1 MYRIFNGNLLYH
13 GCVPLDESGNLEGV
27 AFGKKRY
34 HGREYLDYA
43 ERIARRAW
51 SKDARQKT
59 VILCGISGV
68 EENPLFPEEI
78 LRHLSGLMYWM
89 KIRGL
94 NNQIHIINSIMRRK
108 SAI

>member
-1 MYRIFNGNLLYH
+1 ME
-13 GCVPLDESGNLEGV
+13 ESIWITRRELPD
-27 AFGKKRY
+27 
-34 HGREYLDYA
+34 GRGQKMSD
-43 ERIARRAW
+43 
-51 SKDARQKT
+51 KKT

>member
-1 MYRIFNGNLLYH
+1 ME
-13 GCVPLDESGNLEGV
+13 ESIWITRRELPD
-27 AFGKKRY
+27 
-34 HGREYLDYA
+34 GRGQKMPD
-43 ERIARRAW
+43 
-51 SKDARQKT
+51 KKT

-94 NNQIHIINSIMRRK
+94 NNQIHIIKFYHEEK
-108 SAI
+108 SLQYDSS

>member
-1 MYRIFNGNLLYH
+1 MKAVIWKALHLERRDITE
-13 GCVPLDESGNLEGV
+13 ESIWITRRELPD
-27 AFGKKRY
+27 
-34 HGREYLDYA
+34 GRGQKMRD
-43 ERIARRAW
+43 
-51 SKDARQKT
+51 KKT

-68 EENPLFPEEI
+68 EENHPFPEEI

-108 SAI
+108 SAT

>member
-1 MYRIFNGNLLYH
+1 MKVVIWKALHL
-13 GCVPLDESGNLEGV
+13 
-27 AFGKKRY
+27 
-34 HGREYLDYA
+34 
-43 ERIARRAW
+43 ARRDITEENIW
-51 SKDARQKT
+51 ITRRELPDGRGQKMPDKKT

-108 SAI
+108 SVI

>member
-1 MYRIFNGNLLYH
+1 MKVVSCNALHL
-13 GCVPLDESGNLEGV
+13 
-27 AFGKKRY
+27 
-34 HGREYLDYA
+34 
-43 ERIARRAW
+43 ARRDITEENIW
-51 SKDARQKT
+51 ITRRELPDGRGQKMSDKKT

-108 SAI
+108 SVI

>member
-51 SKDARQKT
+51 SKDARQKDRDFMWY
-59 VILCGISGV
+59 LWCGRK
-68 EENPLFPEEI
+68 